1 MAHELHGFTNR
12 KIFYE
17 ARAPLHEYAANV
29 VRWHTE
35 GNIRGGEVDPR
46 FKEIVDGL
54 SNPDANRVLQH
65 AALMALLNKPDEPE
79 CCISHFHHSPRFN
92 QGLNSQQR
100 QNSSLEQPPASLGR
114 SQFRA
119 IQLNLASKVL
129 QETCNYIRNLNKEVD
144 DLSDRLTQLLESID
158 PNSPRRY

>member
-1 MAHELHGFTNR
+1 MAHELHGFTDQ

-17 ARAPLHEYAANV
+17 ARAPLHEYAANAFLGFLVCSLLVICVGIVIV

-119 IQLNLASKVL
+119 IQLNLGM
-129 QETCNYIRNLNKEVD
+129 
-144 DLSDRLTQLLESID
+144 
-158 PNSPRRY
+158 